1 MANIKKSFN
10 FRSGVQVD
18 DDNFVVNSN
27 GLVGIG
33 STIPTTHLDVAG
45 NIKTTGNVTG
55 EQANFNTITAT
66 TLNVE
71 NTSVSGST
79 SGSGVKIGSPV
90 GVITAE
96 NVG

>member
-66 TLNVE
+66 TLNVQ
-71 NTSVSGST
+71 NTSVS
-79 SGSGVKIGSPV
+79 VLLV
-90 GVITAE
+90 DLE
-96 NVG
+96 LR